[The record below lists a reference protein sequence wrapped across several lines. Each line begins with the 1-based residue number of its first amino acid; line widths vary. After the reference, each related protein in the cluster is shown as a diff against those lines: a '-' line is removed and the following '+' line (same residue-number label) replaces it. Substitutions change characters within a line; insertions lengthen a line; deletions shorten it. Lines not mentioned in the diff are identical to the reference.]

1 MEDMST
7 KIKEYVAQIYA
18 PVQTKCSVR
27 TQNSIEDVREYVRNT
42 FIESMEEK
50 SIYIQDGKDIDL
62 IIVEIE

>member
-27 TQNSIEDVREYVRNT
+27 TQNSIEDVKEYVRNT

-50 SIYIQDGKDIDL
+50 SIYIQDGKDIEIDL
-62 IIVEIE
+62 IIVE